1 MIDDLVLFV
10 DWSIQSF
17 KALWISIGTWGIIG
31 AFIITYGL
39 LRKLVTVLHHL
50 WKGGI

>member
-10 DWSIQSF
+10 DWSIRVF
-17 KALWISIGTWGIIG
+17 KSLWTSIGTWGLIG
-31 AFIITYGL
+31 AFIISFGL
-39 LRKLVTVLHHL
+39 LRKLVIVLKKL